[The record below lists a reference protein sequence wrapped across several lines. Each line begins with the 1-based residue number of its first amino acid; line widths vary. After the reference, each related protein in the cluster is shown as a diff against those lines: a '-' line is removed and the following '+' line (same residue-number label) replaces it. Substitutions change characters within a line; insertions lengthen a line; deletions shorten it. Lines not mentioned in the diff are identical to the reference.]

1 MHQRRHR
8 EGSSAEG
15 PKSRRDTPGAPN
27 RFSTPG
33 GFAVS
38 EKAVRA
44 NNCQLLEGGRLC

>member
-15 PKSRRDTPGAPN
+15 PKSRPDTPGAPAIQ
-27 RFSTPG
+27 RSE

-44 NNCQLLEGGRLC
+44 DNCQLLEGGRLC